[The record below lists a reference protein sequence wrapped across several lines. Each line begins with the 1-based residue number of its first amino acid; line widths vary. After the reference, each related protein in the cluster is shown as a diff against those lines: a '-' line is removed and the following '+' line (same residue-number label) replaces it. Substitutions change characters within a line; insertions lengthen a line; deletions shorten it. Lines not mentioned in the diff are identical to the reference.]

1 MKKPILFSCLLFCW
15 SVAGFSSEVLIITG
29 KYTGKDLYVQ
39 NPMLPDNHFSTEQVY
54 VNESLVLSYP
64 MTSAY
69 TIDLSFLDLNESV
82 EVKIVHKESYYPKIV
97 NAHVIRDNE
106 QRTSTSE
113 SYVAVEN
120 VFRWINVD
128 GTTIRW
134 LTHGEKG
141 GGTFEIQQAEKE
153 KWVAISE
160 IPSSASSDDSVYR
173 CSITH
178 QKGENTYRIK
188 LTDRDGYVT
197 YSNQIN
203 YKLK

>member
-1 MKKPILFSCLLFCW
+1 LLCW
-15 SVAGFSSEVLIITG
+15 SIAGFSSEVLIITG

-69 TIDLSFLDLNESV
+69 TIDLSFLDLNELV
-82 EVKIVHKESYYPKIV
+82 EVKIVHKEHYHPKIV
-97 NAHVIRDNE
+97 NAYVIRGNQ
-106 QRTSTSE
+106 QRMTSSN
-113 SYVAVEN
+113 SYAAVDN

-141 GGTFEIQQAEKE
+141 GGTFEVQQAEKE
-153 KWVAISE
+153 KWVTVSE
-160 IPSSASSDDSVYR
+160 VPSSLSSNESVYR
-173 CSITH
+173 YSITH
-178 QKGENTYRIK
+178 RQGENVYRIK

-197 YSNQIN
+197 YSNQID
-203 YKLK
+203 YMLK